1 MIGARLTQRDL
12 IVGEH
17 AIRDVFARFFSFKA
31 HSLYFPRPEDASPTA
46 SFGPNLDTAM
56 HLPGERRVL
65 TPLTHEGQL
74 MGVFVARGAVLPA
87 PRAMLPLL
95 PRIGTMAMERLA
107 LAKAAVTD
115 PVTGLSTGQALLT
128 AMEREISLVQDRI
141 LPGSASLIDPTLT
154 GQRGCFGLIILD
166 LDYFRRVAAQYGFV
180 LSETTLATV
189 GEVLEGT
196 RPEEA
201 VAARLHDDLFAL
213 FVPGASATR
222 CRELAENFRRE
233 LSRLTVPI
241 PATGEAFSLT
251 ASAGYAVYPQDIRG
265 GQFVAPLAEQSR
277 LLARKAK
284 KALAVAKD
292 LGRDQVMPYNRILAE
307 GGVVLE
313 TLPLSQVSV
322 SLGRSVEA
330 EPGQRF
336 LVWSPRYEGASDIR
350 RTDGERISGRYPTMV
365 KGEIVLMEVRDEL
378 AFAEV
383 TQVND
388 PSWAIEP
395 GDRLLLA
402 PDEAASDDAAPSAT
416 DPPRKDA
423 ISGLYGR
430 RDFLRL
436 LATDRE
442 KRQNFSLLARKAKKA
457 LAVAKDLG
465 RDQVMPYNRILAEGG
480 VVLETLPLSQV
491 SVSLGRSV
499 EAEAGQRFLVWS
511 PRYEGASDIRRT
523 DGERISGRYP
533 TMVKG
538 EIVLM
543 EVRDELAFAEV
554 TQVNDPSWAIEPGD
568 RLLLAPDEAASD
580 DAAPSATDPPRKD
593 AISGLY
599 GRRDFLRLLATDR
612 EKRQNF
618 SLLALRL
625 PDRPG
630 ERDAGRPVEAIM
642 AEAATVCRTVLGQ
655 DVLGGRASSTGL
667 LFYLPDRE
675 AESLRETAGN
685 LIGTLGERLGLEAV
699 VGLAGYPFLDAS
711 RADVPDNC
719 RKAVDHALLLP
730 RGPRIA
736 VFDSLSLTVSGD
748 RQFAMGDIYAA
759 MEEYK
764 RALLA
769 DEHNTLARNSLGIC
783 LAKLGRLPQARA
795 EFERVIA
802 ADAKNTMA
810 LYNLGC
816 VRRRLGENAAARS
829 AFQKCLRAN
838 PEHVYSLLR
847 LGRMAEEAKRYAPAL
862 TYYKRALK
870 TPDGP
875 ALTLRH
881 LARLSLKR
889 HKPDEAREYLHQ
901 ALVHDPKDAFSL
913 HLMAKLY
920 LEEGEDPAIAEAMAR
935 QSVALRPDRP
945 EFWKELARALTAQGK
960 TDEAG
965 EAMARAEG
973 L

>member
-233 LSRLTVPI
+233 LSRLTFPI

-442 KRQNFSLLARKAKKA
+442 KRQNFSLLA
-457 LAVAKDLG
+457 
-465 RDQVMPYNRILAEGG
+465 
-480 VVLETLPLSQV
+480 
-491 SVSLGRSV
+491 
-499 EAEAGQRFLVWS
+499 
-511 PRYEGASDIRRT
+511 
-523 DGERISGRYP
+523 
-533 TMVKG
+533 
-538 EIVLM
+538 
-543 EVRDELAFAEV
+543 
-554 TQVNDPSWAIEPGD
+554 
-568 RLLLAPDEAASD
+568 
-580 DAAPSATDPPRKD
+580 
-593 AISGLY
+593 
-599 GRRDFLRLLATDR
+599 
-612 EKRQNF
+612 
-618 SLLALRL
+618 LRL

-667 LFYLPDRE
+667 LFYLPDRD

-685 LIGTLGERLGLEAV
+685 LIGALGERLGLEAV